1 MGSEREPR
9 ERFVLYT
16 KMGTLKQWFS
26 ESLRTPWGQAL
37 KKECPE
43 RVRFGGSPGR
53 AVSETSMKN
62 LELCSSFL
70 VGPVPLGSRFG
81 VSVWGGPGIFG
92 PPWRKHVRFRGG
104 PFGHHFWLRFG
115 GGFGRSWRP
124 PSGRARSHPET
135 EALQKRLQNGVPGR
149 VKLQTV
155 VHFAHGGVAVWSQ
168 IGSARVPGRVAE
180 SMLQARSL
188 KRGYWTKWPRAR
200 KL

>member
-9 ERFVLYT
+9 ERFFLYT
-16 KMGTLKQWFS
+16 KMGTLKQLFS

-43 RVRFGGSPGR
+43 RVRFGCRKRTTVVKKP
-53 AVSETSMKN
+53 
-62 LELCSSFL
+62 
-70 VGPVPLGSRFG
+70 RFG

-104 PFGHHFWLRFG
+104 PFGHHFWLCFG

-168 IGSARVPGRVAE
+168 IGSARVPGRVAK
-180 SMLQARSL
+180 SMLQA
-188 KRGYWTKWPRAR
+188 KRRNPG
-200 KL
+200 L

>member
-1 MGSEREPR
+1 MFIHQNGYPKTIVFGVPSDPLGTGSQ
-9 ERFVLYT
+9 
-16 KMGTLKQWFS
+16 K
-26 ESLRTPWGQAL
+26 
-37 KKECPE
+37 
-43 RVRFGGSPGR
+43 RVPGKGPIWGSPGESR
-53 AVSETSMKN
+53 FGDKSMKN
-62 LELCSSFL
+62 VQLCSSFL

-149 VKLQTV
+149 VKLQIV
-155 VHFAHGGVAVWSQ
+155 VHFAHEGVAVWSQ
-168 IGSARVPGRVAE
+168 IGCARVPGRVAE
-180 SMLQARSL
+180 SELQARCL
-188 KRGYWTKWPRAR
+188 NPGY
-200 KL
+200 